1 MRTHVTGRRPL
12 FFRSILARSHHGRSI
27 RGKGP
32 ALGRRQGVFG
42 LPLKRLRTILR
53 ICHLTFGMLLIP
65 YIYSPLGDLAVFEW
79 VVRIALFPL
88 SVVTGIAMWQEAKLR
103 KLLAKGRPA

>member
-1 MRTHVTGRRPL
+1 
-12 FFRSILARSHHGRSI
+12 
-27 RGKGP
+27 
-32 ALGRRQGVFG
+32 
-42 LPLKRLRTILR
+42 
-53 ICHLTFGMLLIP
+53 MLLIP